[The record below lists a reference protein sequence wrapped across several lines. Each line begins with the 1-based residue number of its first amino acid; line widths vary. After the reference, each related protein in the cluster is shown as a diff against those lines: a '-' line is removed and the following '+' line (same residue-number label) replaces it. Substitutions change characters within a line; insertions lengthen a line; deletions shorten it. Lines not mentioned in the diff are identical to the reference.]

1 VRPDLVRAVRRAAKE
16 LDYQVNQ
23 IGRALSRQASDTIG
37 VVVPNIDNPFFPQLV
52 QGIDRALYQQ
62 DCGLLLCDANN
73 NPEIE
78 AERLRV
84 LLQRHVDG
92 VIISPVHQQLSMPAI
107 QQAARE
113 VIVIQVGE
121 VDVPTDVVALDDSQA
136 MNILIDHVVSAG
148 RRRLAFITSGDSVS
162 ALAERLA
169 AYRTRMA
176 GDHGALERIYLGD
189 LSLNWGGE
197 AVRAIVAAG
206 PPLPDALICAN
217 DLIALGAMQQ
227 LRWAGIRV
235 PDDISVTGIDDT
247 PFGRVSDPE
256 LTTIR
261 QPVDQIGH
269 EAVAML
275 LSRRRDPTRAP
286 RRLTLAP
293 ELIIRR
299 SSIPTGYEDPA
310 RSAGSS
316 TPVTMPATQKTE
328 TRPAVE

>member
-1 VRPDLVRAVRRAAKE
+1 VRPDLVRAVRQAAKE

-23 IGRALSRQASDTIG
+23 IGRALSRQASGTIG

-62 DCGLLLCDANN
+62 DYGLLLCDANN
-73 NPEIE
+73 NPEME
-78 AERLRV
+78 AERLRM
-84 LLQRHVDG
+84 LLQRQVDG
-92 VIISPVHQQLSMPAI
+92 VIISPVHRQLSMPAI

-113 VIVIQVGE
+113 VMIVQFGE
-121 VDVPTDVVALDDSQA
+121 VDVRTDVVAVDQSQA
-136 MNILIDHVVSAG
+136 MNMLIDHVVSAG
-148 RRRLAFITSGDSVS
+148 RQRLAFITSGDSVS
-162 ALAERLA
+162 STMGERLA
-169 AYRTRMA
+169 AYRARMA
-176 GDHGALERIYLGD
+176 GDRGALERVYVGD
-189 LSLNWGGE
+189 LSLRWGGE
-197 AVRAIVAAG
+197 AVRAIMAAG

-247 PFGRVSDPE
+247 PFSRVSDPE

-261 QPVDQIGH
+261 QPVDQIGA

-275 LSRRRDPTRAP
+275 LSRHQDPTRAP
-286 RRLTLAP
+286 RRLTLSP

-299 SSIPTGYEDPA
+299 SSISTGEKQGNQTTTDL
-310 RSAGSS
+310 GITVGL
-316 TPVTMPATQKTE
+316 TP
-328 TRPAVE
+328 